1 MGRRSRQS
9 LRWRARLPHKVGIQM
24 IISIASGK
32 GGTGKTTIAVNLS
45 LSLPKGKIQLIDCDV
60 EEPNS
65 HLFLK
70 PNLHQVTSVGIPVP
84 RIDESKCTHCGKCAK
99 VCEYHAIAVLLKNV
113 LVFDELCHGCGA
125 CSYLCP
131 EKAIFE
137 VEREI
142 GNVQEGNANGILFA
156 NGVLNVGEPMASPLI
171 RRAKEKIQNDKIVI
185 LDAPPGTACPVIE
198 TVKGSD
204 FCILVTEPTPF
215 GLNDLELAV
224 GMLEKLGIPKGV
236 VVNKSDVGDRE
247 VWNYCQS
254 KNIPVLMEVPMDRR
268 IAESYSRGVPMVAEY
283 PSYIQGFKDLFEKVE
298 KLHESNR
305 RDRRIE

>member
-1 MGRRSRQS
+1 
-9 LRWRARLPHKVGIQM
+9 M

-32 GGTGKTTIAVNLS
+32 GGTGKTTIAVNLA
-45 LSLPKGKIQLIDCDV
+45 LSLPKGTVQLIDCDV

-65 HLFLK
+65 HLFLS
-70 PNLHQVTSVGIPVP
+70 PSIHQVTSMGIPVP
-84 RIDESKCTHCGKCAK
+84 RIDESKCTYCGKCAQ
-99 VCEYHAIAVLLKNV
+99 VCEYHAIAVILENV

-125 CSYLCP
+125 CSHLCP

-142 GNVQEGNANGILFA
+142 GIIREGSSDGILFVNGIL
-156 NGVLNVGEPMASPLI
+156 NIGEPMASPLI
-171 RRAKEKIQNDKIVI
+171 RKVKERIQKDKILI

-224 GMLEKLGIPKGV
+224 GMLEKLGISKGV
-236 VVNKSDVGDRE
+236 VINKADIGDRGI
-247 VWNYCQS
+247 WDYCKS
-254 KNIPVLMEVPMDRR
+254 KNIPILMEIPMDRK
-268 IAESYSRGVPMVAEY
+268 IAESYSKGIPIVAENS
-283 PSYIQGFKDLFEKVE
+283 SYIQKFQDLFEKIKNHISV
-298 KLHESNR
+298 SNL
-305 RDRRIE
+305 

>member
-1 MGRRSRQS
+1 
-9 LRWRARLPHKVGIQM
+9 M

-32 GGTGKTTIAVNLS
+32 GGTGKTTLAVNLA
-45 LSLPKGKIQLIDCDV
+45 LSLPKETVQLIDCDV

-65 HLFLK
+65 HIFLS
-70 PNLHQVTSVGIPVP
+70 PSIHQVTSVGISVP
-84 RIDESKCTHCGKCAK
+84 RIDESKCTYCGKCAQ
-99 VCEYHAIAVLLKNV
+99 VCEYHAIAVILKNV

-142 GNVQEGNANGILFA
+142 GIIQEGSANGISFI
-156 NGVLNVGEPMASPLI
+156 NGILNIGEPMASPII
-171 RRAKEKIQNDKIVI
+171 RKTKERIQKNKAAI

-204 FCILVTEPTPF
+204 FCMLVTEPTPF

-236 VVNKSDVGDRE
+236 VINKADIGDRGI
-247 VWNYCQS
+247 WDYCKS
-254 KNIPVLMEVPMDRR
+254 KNIPILMEIPMDRG
-268 IAESYSRGVPMVAEY
+268 IAESYSRGIPFVIENS
-283 PSYIQGFKDLFEKVE
+283 SYISQFQELFEKVE

-305 RDRRIE
+305 RRPRIE

>member
-1 MGRRSRQS
+1 
-9 LRWRARLPHKVGIQM
+9 M
-24 IISIASGK
+24 IISVASGK
-32 GGTGKTTIAVNLS
+32 GGTGKTTVAVNLA
-45 LSLPKGKIQLIDCDV
+45 LSLPKGTVQLIDCDV

-65 HLFLK
+65 HLFLS
-70 PNLHQVTSVGIPVP
+70 PSIHQVASVGIPVP
-84 RIDESKCTHCGKCAK
+84 RIDESKCTYCGECAK
-99 VCEYHAIAVLLKNV
+99 VCEYHAIAVILKTV

-125 CSYLCP
+125 CPYLCP
-131 EKAIFE
+131 EKAISE

-142 GNVQEGNANGILFA
+142 GIVQEGSANGIPFA

-171 RRAKEKIQNDKIVI
+171 RKTKEKVRKDKIVI

-204 FCILVTEPTPF
+204 FCLLVTEPTPF

-236 VVNKSDVGDRE
+236 VINKADVGDRK
-247 VWNYCQS
+247 VWDYCKS
-254 KNIPVLMEVPMDRR
+254 KDILVLMEIPMDRR
-268 IAESYSRGVPMVAEY
+268 IAESYSRGVPIVVEH

-298 KLHESNR
+298 NLYESSR
-305 RDRRIE
+305 RK

>member
-1 MGRRSRQS
+1 
-9 LRWRARLPHKVGIQM
+9 M

-32 GGTGKTTIAVNLS
+32 GGTGKTTIAVNLT
-45 LSLPKGKIQLIDCDV
+45 LSLPKGLVQLLDCDV

-65 HLFLK
+65 HLFLS
-70 PNLHQVTSVGIPVP
+70 PSIHQATSVGISVP
-84 RIDESKCTHCGKCAK
+84 RIDESKCTYCGQCAQ
-99 VCEYHAIAVLLKNV
+99 VCEYHAIAVILKNV
-113 LVFDELCHGCGA
+113 LVFNELCHGCGA

-142 GNVQEGNANGILFA
+142 GVIQEGSADGIPFV

-171 RRAKEKIQNDKIVI
+171 RKVKEKIQQDRIVI

-204 FCILVTEPTPF
+204 FCLLVTEPTPF

-224 GMLEKLGIPKGV
+224 GMLEKLGIPMGV
-236 VVNKSDVGDRE
+236 VINKADIGDRK
-247 VWNYCQS
+247 VWEYCNS
-254 KNIPVLMEVPMDRR
+254 KKITVLMEIPMDRE
-268 IAESYSRGVPMVAEY
+268 IAESYSKGIPIIIQK
-283 PSYIQGFKDLFEKVE
+283 PSYIKKFQDLFEKIKGHMVA
-298 KLHESNR
+298 SNVLSPPR
-305 RDRRIE
+305 PFTKAGLGN

>member
-1 MGRRSRQS
+1 M
-9 LRWRARLPHKVGIQM
+9 
-24 IISIASGK
+24 
-32 GGTGKTTIAVNLS
+32 
-45 LSLPKGKIQLIDCDV
+45 
-60 EEPNS
+60 
-65 HLFLK
+65 
-70 PNLHQVTSVGIPVP
+70 GIPVP
-84 RIDESKCTHCGKCAK
+84 RIDESKCTYCGKCAQ
-99 VCEYHAIAVLLKNV
+99 VCEYHAIAVILKNV

-142 GNVQEGNANGILFA
+142 GIVQEGSADGIVFA

-171 RRAKEKIQNDKIVI
+171 RKAKEKIQKDKIVI

-204 FCILVTEPTPF
+204 FCMLVTEPTPF

-224 GMLEKLGIPKGV
+224 GMLEKLGISKGV
-236 VVNKSDVGDRE
+236 VINKADIGDRGI
-247 VWNYCQS
+247 WDYCKS
-254 KNIPVLMEVPMDRR
+254 KNIPILMEIPMDRE
-268 IAESYSRGVPMVAEY
+268 IAESYSKGIPFVIENS
-283 PSYIQGFKDLFEKVE
+283 SYISQFQELFEKVE

-305 RDRRIE
+305 RRTGIE

>member
-1 MGRRSRQS
+1 
-9 LRWRARLPHKVGIQM
+9 M

-32 GGTGKTTIAVNLS
+32 GGTGKTTIAVNLA
-45 LSLPKGKIQLIDCDV
+45 LSLPEGNVQLIDCDV

-65 HLFLK
+65 HLFLS
-70 PNLHQVTSVGIPVP
+70 PTIHQVTSMGIPVP
-84 RIDESKCTHCGKCAK
+84 RIDESKCTYCGKCAK
-99 VCEYHAIAVLLKNV
+99 VCEYHAMAVILKNV

-137 VEREI
+137 VKREI
-142 GNVQEGNANGILFA
+142 GIVQEGSADGVLFV
-156 NGVLNVGEPMASPLI
+156 NGVLNIGEPMASPLI
-171 RRAKEKIQNDKIVI
+171 RKTKEKIQKEKIVI

-204 FCILVTEPTPF
+204 FCLLVTEPTPF

-236 VVNKSDVGDRE
+236 VVNKADVGDRE
-247 VWNYCQS
+247 VWDYCRS
-254 KNIPVLMEVPMDRR
+254 KDIAVLMEIPMDRR
-268 IAESYSRGVPMVAEY
+268 FAEAYSRGVPVVVER
-283 PSYIQGFKDLFEKVE
+283 PSYMHKFKELFGKVE
-298 KLHESNR
+298 KLYES
-305 RDRRIE
+305 DRRRTRIE

>member
-1 MGRRSRQS
+1 
-9 LRWRARLPHKVGIQM
+9 M

-32 GGTGKTTIAVNLS
+32 GGTGKTTVAVNLA
-45 LSLPKGKIQLIDCDV
+45 LSLPKGTAQVIDCDV
-60 EEPNS
+60 EEPNA
-65 HLFLK
+65 HLFLH
-70 PNLHQVTSVGIPVP
+70 PTIRQVTSIGIPVP
-84 RIDESKCTHCGKCAK
+84 RIDESKCTYCSKCAQ
-99 VCEYHAIAVLLKNV
+99 VCEYHAIAVILKNV

-142 GNVQEGNANGILFA
+142 GIVQEGTSNGIPFV

-171 RRAKEKIQNDKIVI
+171 RKAKEKIQKDKIAI

-215 GLNDLELAV
+215 GLNDLDLAV

-236 VVNKSDVGDRE
+236 VINKADMGDRG
-247 VWNYCQS
+247 VWDYCQL
-254 KNIPVLMEVPMDRR
+254 KNIPILMEIPMDRQ
-268 IAESYSRGVPMVAEY
+268 IAESYSKGIPFVIEKS
-283 PSYIQGFKDLFEKVE
+283 SYISRFQELFEKVRR
-298 KLHESNR
+298 LHE
-305 RDRRIE
+305 

>member
-1 MGRRSRQS
+1 
-9 LRWRARLPHKVGIQM
+9 M

-32 GGTGKTTIAVNLS
+32 GGTGKTTIAVNLA
-45 LSLPKGKIQLIDCDV
+45 LSLPKGNVQLIDCDV

-65 HLFLK
+65 HLFLS
-70 PNLHQVTSVGIPVP
+70 PSIHQVTSMGIPVP
-84 RIDESKCTHCGKCAK
+84 RIDESKCTYCGKCAQ
-99 VCEYHAIAVLLKNV
+99 VCEYHAIAVILKNV

-142 GNVQEGNANGILFA
+142 GIIQEGSSDGILFVNGIL
-156 NGVLNVGEPMASPLI
+156 NIGEPMASPLI
-171 RRAKEKIQNDKIVI
+171 RKVKERIQKDKILI

-204 FCILVTEPTPF
+204 FCLLVTEPTPF

-224 GMLEKLGIPKGV
+224 GMLEKLGISKGV
-236 VVNKSDVGDRE
+236 VINKADIGDRGI
-247 VWNYCQS
+247 WDYCKS
-254 KNIPVLMEVPMDRR
+254 KNITILMEIPMDRK
-268 IAESYSRGVPMVAEY
+268 IAESYSRGIPIIVEH
-283 PSYIQGFKDLFEKVE
+283 PSYMQGFKDLFEKVE
-298 KLHESNR
+298 KLYESNR

>member
-1 MGRRSRQS
+1 
-9 LRWRARLPHKVGIQM
+9 M

-32 GGTGKTTIAVNLS
+32 GGTGKTTIAVNLA
-45 LSLPKGKIQLIDCDV
+45 LSLPKGNVQLIDCDV

-65 HLFLK
+65 HLFLS
-70 PNLHQVTSVGIPVP
+70 PSIHQVTSMGIPVP
-84 RIDESKCTHCGKCAK
+84 RIDESKCTYCGKCAQ
-99 VCEYHAIAVLLKNV
+99 VCEYHAIAVILKNV

-142 GNVQEGNANGILFA
+142 GIIQEGSSDGILFVNGIL
-156 NGVLNVGEPMASPLI
+156 NIGEPMASPLI
-171 RRAKEKIQNDKIVI
+171 RKVKERIQKDKILI

-204 FCILVTEPTPF
+204 FCLLVTEPTPF

-224 GMLEKLGIPKGV
+224 GMLEKLGISKGV
-236 VVNKSDVGDRE
+236 VINKADIGDRGI
-247 VWNYCQS
+247 WDYCKS
-254 KNIPVLMEVPMDRR
+254 KNIPILMEIPMDRK
-268 IAESYSRGVPMVAEY
+268 IAESYSKGIPIVAENS
-283 PSYIQGFKDLFEKVE
+283 SYIQKFQDLFEKI
-298 KLHESNR
+298 KNAIFLFQIYNPPCPP
-305 RDRRIE
+305 

>member
-1 MGRRSRQS
+1 
-9 LRWRARLPHKVGIQM
+9 M

-32 GGTGKTTIAVNLS
+32 GGTGKTTIAVNLA
-45 LSLPKGKIQLIDCDV
+45 LSLPKGTVQLSDCDV

-65 HLFLK
+65 HLFLS
-70 PNLHQVTSVGIPVP
+70 PTIHQVTSMGIPVP
-84 RIDESKCTHCGKCAK
+84 RIDESKCTYCGKCAK
-99 VCEYHAIAVLLKNV
+99 VCEYHAIAVILKNV

-142 GNVQEGNANGILFA
+142 GIIQEGSSDGIFFVNGIL
-156 NGVLNVGEPMASPLI
+156 NIGEPMASPLI
-171 RRAKEKIQNDKIVI
+171 RKVKERIQKDKILI

-236 VVNKSDVGDRE
+236 VVNKADVGDRE
-247 VWNYCQS
+247 VWDYCQS
-254 KNIPVLMEVPMDRR
+254 KNIPILMEIPMDRR
-268 IAESYSRGVPMVAEY
+268 IAESYSRGVPIVVEY
-283 PSYIQGFKDLFEKVE
+283 PSHKQGFKDLFEKVE

-305 RDRRIE
+305 RRPRIE

>member
-1 MGRRSRQS
+1 
-9 LRWRARLPHKVGIQM
+9 M

-32 GGTGKTTIAVNLS
+32 GGTGKTTIAVNLA
-45 LSLPKGKIQLIDCDV
+45 LSLPTGTVQLIDCDV

-65 HLFLK
+65 HLFLS
-70 PNLHQVTSVGIPVP
+70 PTIHQVTSMGIPVP
-84 RIDESKCTHCGKCAK
+84 RIDESKCTYCGKCAK
-99 VCEYHAIAVLLKNV
+99 VCEYHAIAVILKNV

-137 VEREI
+137 MEREI
-142 GNVQEGNANGILFA
+142 GIVQEGSANGIPFA

-171 RRAKEKIQNDKIVI
+171 RKVKERVQKDKIVI

-236 VVNKSDVGDRE
+236 VINKADVGDRE
-247 VWNYCQS
+247 VWDYCQS
-254 KNIPVLMEVPMDRR
+254 KNIPILTEIPMDRR
-268 IAESYSRGVPMVAEY
+268 IAESYSKGIPIIVED
-283 PSYIQGFKDLFEKVE
+283 PSYVQKFKDLFEKVE
-298 KLHESNR
+298 KLLASRYQKNSWTN
-305 RDRRIE
+305 

>member
-1 MGRRSRQS
+1 
-9 LRWRARLPHKVGIQM
+9 M

-32 GGTGKTTIAVNLS
+32 GGTGKTTIAVNLA
-45 LSLPKGKIQLIDCDV
+45 LSLTKGTVQLIDCDV

-65 HLFLK
+65 HIFLS
-70 PNLHQVTSVGIPVP
+70 PSIHQVTSMGIPVP
-84 RIDESKCTHCGKCAK
+84 RIDESKCTYCGKCAQ
-99 VCEYHAIAVLLKNV
+99 VCEYHAIAVILKNV

-142 GNVQEGNANGILFA
+142 GIIQEGSSDGILFVNGIL
-156 NGVLNVGEPMASPLI
+156 NIGEPMASPLI
-171 RRAKEKIQNDKIVI
+171 RKVKERIQKDKILI

-204 FCILVTEPTPF
+204 FCLLVTEPTPF

-224 GMLEKLGIPKGV
+224 GMLEKLGISKGV
-236 VVNKSDVGDRE
+236 VINKADIGDRGI
-247 VWNYCQS
+247 WDYCKS
-254 KNIPVLMEVPMDRR
+254 KNIPILMEIPMDRK
-268 IAESYSRGVPMVAEY
+268 IAESYSKGIPIVAENS
-283 PSYIQGFKDLFEKVE
+283 SYIQKFQDLFEKIKNHISV
-298 KLHESNR
+298 SNL
-305 RDRRIE
+305 